1 MGSLR
6 PNYIMKLLIIFG
18 LLIGISWAQLD
29 CSNCA
34 YNSYQANICCA
45 TGNTYCCQFA
55 NNGNNQQGGQVGGS
69 EYYSGGSSSSNQ
81 GSGLTWTGHSN
92 NNGGSNYYPGGSN
105 YNPGGSNYNPG
116 GSNYNPGGNSNP
128 GGSNYN
134 PGIPTT
140 PRPRYIRLNPIF
152 NGNTKRGNCPA
163 LNSRPDY
170 SNSGVVMF
178 CNRDRHCPG
187 QQKCCRRGGNTNLG
201 NKICKQHKQQQ
212 TTTNNHKQP
221 QITT

>member
-6 PNYIMKLLIIFG
+6 PNYIMKLLVIFA
-18 LLIGISWAQLD
+18 LLIGIFWAQLD

-55 NNGNNQQGGQVGGS
+55 NGNNNQGGQVGGS

-92 NNGGSNYYPGGSN
+92 NGGSNYYPGGSN

-116 GSNYNPGGNSNP
+116 GSNYNPG
-128 GGSNYN
+128 
-134 PGIPTT
+134 TT
-140 PRPRYIRLNPIF
+140 PRPRYIRLNP
-152 NGNTKRGNCPA
+152 
-163 LNSRPDY
+163 
-170 SNSGVVMF
+170 
-178 CNRDRHCPG
+178 
-187 QQKCCRRGGNTNLG
+187 
-201 NKICKQHKQQQ
+201 
-212 TTTNNHKQP
+212 
-221 QITT
+221 

>member
-55 NNGNNQQGGQVGGS
+55 NNGNNNQGGQVGGS

-105 YNPGGSNYNPG
+105 YNPGG
-116 GSNYNPGGNSNP
+116 NSNP

-134 PGIPTT
+134 PGTT

-152 NGNTKRGNCPA
+152 NGNTKRGNCPTPS
-163 LNSRPDY
+163 SRPEY
-170 SNSGVVMF
+170 SDGGVVMF

-201 NKICKQHKQQQ
+201 NKICKQPTYQQYYG
-212 TTTNNHKQP
+212 
-221 QITT
+221 

>member
-6 PNYIMKLLIIFG
+6 PNDIMKLLVIFA

-45 TGNTYCCQFA
+45 TGNSYCCEFA
-55 NNGNNQQGGQVGGS
+55 TGNQNQGGQVGGS
-69 EYYSGGSSSSNQ
+69 NYYPGGSSSSSNQ

-116 GSNYNPGGNSNP
+116 GNP

-134 PGIPTT
+134 PGG
-140 PRPRYIRLNPIF
+140 NP
-152 NGNTKRGNCPA
+152 GG
-163 LNSRPDY
+163 
-170 SNSGVVMF
+170 SNY
-178 CNRDRHCPG
+178 N
-187 QQKCCRRGGNTNLG
+187 
-201 NKICKQHKQQQ
+201 
-212 TTTNNHKQP
+212 
-221 QITT
+221 

>member
-6 PNYIMKLLIIFG
+6 PNDIMKLLVIFA

-45 TGNTYCCQFA
+45 TGNSYCCQFA
-55 NNGNNQQGGQVGGS
+55 NGNHQSGQVGGS
-69 EYYSGGSSSSNQ
+69 QYYPGGSSSSNQ
-81 GSGLTWTGHSN
+81 GSGLTWTGYSN

-105 YNPGGSNYNPG
+105 YNPGGNPG
-116 GSNYNPGGNSNP
+116 GSNYNPGGNP

-134 PGIPTT
+134 PGT

-152 NGNTKRGNCPA
+152 NGNSKRGNCPA
-163 LNSRPDY
+163 PSSRPDY
-170 SNSGVVMF
+170 NSNSDVVMY
-178 CNRDRHCPG
+178 CNNDRHCPG
-187 QQKCCRRGGNTNLG
+187 QQKCCTRGGNSI
-201 NKICKQHKQQQ
+201 NKVCKQP
-212 TTTNNHKQP
+212 TFGYYG
-221 QITT
+221 

>member
-6 PNYIMKLLIIFG
+6 PNYIMKLLVIFA
-18 LLIGISWAQLD
+18 LLIGIAWAQLD

-45 TGNTYCCQFA
+45 TGNSYCCQFA
-55 NNGNNQQGGQVGGS
+55 NGNHQSGQVGGS
-69 EYYSGGSSSSNQ
+69 QYYPGGSSSSNQ
-81 GSGLTWTGHSN
+81 GSGLTWTGYSN

-116 GSNYNPGGNSNP
+116 GNP

-134 PGIPTT
+134 PGT

-152 NGNTKRGNCPA
+152 NGNSKRGNCPTPS
-163 LNSRPDY
+163 SRPEY
-170 SNSGVVMF
+170 SDGGVVMF

-201 NKICKQHKQQQ
+201 NKICKQP
-212 TTTNNHKQP
+212 TFG
-221 QITT
+221 

>member
-1 MGSLR
+1 MGSLH
-6 PNYIMKLLIIFG
+6 PNYTMKILLIFA
-18 LLIGISWAQLD
+18 LLFGISWAQLD

-45 TGNTYCCQFA
+45 TGNSYCCQFA
-55 NNGNNQQGGQVGGS
+55 TGNQNQGGQVGGS
-69 EYYSGGSSSSNQ
+69 NYYPGGSSSSNQ

-105 YNPGGSNYNPG
+105 
-116 GSNYNPGGNSNP
+116 SNP

-134 PGIPTT
+134 PGT

-152 NGNTKRGNCPA
+152 NGNSKRGNCPTPS
-163 LNSRPDY
+163 SRPEFSDT
-170 SNSGVVMF
+170 GVVYY
-178 CNRDRHCPG
+178 CTKDSHCPG

-201 NKICKQHKQQQ
+201 NKICKQP
-212 TTTNNHKQP
+212 TFGYYG
-221 QITT
+221 